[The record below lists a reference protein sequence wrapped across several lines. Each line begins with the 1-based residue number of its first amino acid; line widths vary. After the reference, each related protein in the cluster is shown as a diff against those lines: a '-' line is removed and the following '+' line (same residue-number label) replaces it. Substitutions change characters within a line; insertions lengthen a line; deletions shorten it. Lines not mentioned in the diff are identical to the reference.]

1 MPSSLKPALRAI
13 LGASAA
19 ALALAAP
26 AVAAP
31 TTGPVIQATDASR
44 STCEDPKLGAPYAA
58 IGDERSYV
66 LAPGGSFEDAAAPG
80 WQLSAGAR
88 LDQDGR
94 SGGQL
99 VLAAGASAVSPSMC
113 IDLDYPHLRFAHKV
127 TSRHA
132 KGVEIRVDVVY
143 PQVQA
148 ADWVTVG
155 QVSPG
160 AGVPTGAGWRVS
172 PDVALKPELGGT
184 DWGARDVALRFTAVK
199 AAGAT
204 ETRAAAG
211 AEVRV
216 DDVFIDPRARF

>member
-19 ALALAAP
+19 ALAFAAP

-88 LDQDGR
+88 LDQGGR

-113 IDLDYPHLRFAHKV
+113 IDLDYPHLRFSHKV
-127 TSRHA
+127 TGRFA
-132 KGVEIRVDVVY
+132 KAVDIKVEVIY
-143 PQVQA
+143 PQTADA
-148 ADWVTVG
+148 AWV
-155 QVSPG
+155 G
-160 AGVPTGAGWRVS
+160 AGQFADAAGTPVDAGWRVS
-172 PDVALKPELGGT
+172 PDVNLMPELGGT
-184 DWGARDVALRFTAVK
+184 QWGARDVALRFTAVP
-199 AAGAT
+199 AADA
-204 ETRAAAG
+204 RARRASAG

>member
-1 MPSSLKPALRAI
+1 MPATLKPALRAL

-19 ALALAAP
+19 ALAFAAP
-26 AVAAP
+26 AAAAP
-31 TTGPVIQATDASR
+31 ASGPEIQVTDASR
-44 STCEDPKLGAPYAA
+44 STCESPALGTPYAA

-66 LAPGGSFEDAAAPG
+66 LAPGGSFDDAAAPG
-80 WQLSAGAR
+80 WQLAGGAELGSDAR
-88 LDQDGR
+88 Q
-94 SGGQL
+94 GGQL
-99 VLAAGASAVSPSMC
+99 VLPVGGSAVSPSMC

-143 PQVQA
+143 PQVEG
-148 ADWVTVG
+148 ADWLQTGRVDPMASTPV
-155 QVSPG
+155 
-160 AGVPTGAGWRVS
+160 GAGWRVS
-172 PDVALKPELGGT
+172 PDVALRPELGGT